1 MTPTPTVP
9 PTATLGDPQISTTS
23 APDAKAAARAYLD
36 AWKIEDYP
44 AMYAMLTDVSRDAVS
59 QEDFEAR
66 YRQVVNEGAF
76 TEWDYEILSSL
87 TNPSNAQVGYDV
99 SLRSELVGDIRSN
112 TVMHLALE
120 DEQWRVEWDDSLIMS
135 ELKGGNYLRMEYR
148 IPSRA
153 NIYDRNG
160 HALVAQADAVALG
173 LDTSKVDPEQE
184 NALLNELY
192 TLTGIH
198 PDVLRP
204 RLENYRNYGWYLPVA
219 DVAADV
225 IAPRESVLAGY
236 GGLIMS
242 PFRTRY
248 YFNEGTAPHVI
259 GYMSA
264 IQEAEVEQYK
274 RLGYR
279 IDERV
284 GRDGLEYWG
293 EPYLAGKRGG
303 ALYLVNS
310 EGEIITNLA
319 ETNPEPAQAITT
331 TLDRDLQIGV
341 QKALGNLK
349 GAAVVLERDT
359 GRVLALASSPGFN
372 PNLFEPS
379 NFNYNYLINDLYDPE
394 TIPLFNRA
402 TQGQYPLGSVFKII
416 TMAVAL
422 QSGLYTP
429 ESEYNCTYFF
439 EELDGHRPNDWT
451 YDHYLEDGT
460 TQASGIL
467 NLPEG
472 LMRSCNL
479 WFWHIGL
486 DFFNRGMTTAI
497 SDMAKAF
504 GLGKP
509 TDIEIGEQ
517 SGQIPEPVSQVDAI
531 NLAIGQGGT
540 LVTPL
545 QVANYIAAIGNG
557 GTLHRPQVIERI
569 APLEGEPT
577 YVFTPTIQATLP
589 ISPEVL
595 SIIQDA
601 MVSVVKN
608 PRGTAAW
615 VLSGFSNSYNI
626 PIAGKTGTA
635 ELGTGAES
643 HAWFG
648 GYTFANREDLSDIA
662 VVVLVENGGE
672 GSEVAAPI
680 FKRILEIYFLGRPQ
694 TKYPWEA
701 QIGVVATPTPEV
713 TDTPAPV
720 ETETPQP

>member
-1 MTPTPTVP
+1 
-9 PTATLGDPQISTTS
+9 
-23 APDAKAAARAYLD
+23 
-36 AWKIEDYP
+36 
-44 AMYAMLTDVSRDAVS
+44 
-59 QEDFEAR
+59 
-66 YRQVVNEGAF
+66 
-76 TEWDYEILSSL
+76 
-87 TNPSNAQVGYDV
+87 
-99 SLRSELVGDIRSN
+99 
-112 TVMHLALE
+112 
-120 DEQWRVEWDDSLIMS
+120 
-135 ELKGGNYLRMEYR
+135 
-148 IPSRA
+148 
-153 NIYDRNG
+153 
-160 HALVAQADAVALG
+160 
-173 LDTSKVDPEQE
+173 
-184 NALLNELY
+184 
-192 TLTGIH
+192 
-198 PDVLRP
+198 
-204 RLENYRNYGWYLPVA
+204 
-219 DVAADV
+219 
-225 IAPRESVLAGY
+225 
-236 GGLIMS
+236 
-242 PFRTRY
+242 
-248 YFNEGTAPHVI
+248 
-259 GYMSA
+259 
-264 IQEAEVEQYK
+264 
-274 RLGYR
+274 
-279 IDERV
+279 
-284 GRDGLEYWG
+284 
-293 EPYLAGKRGG
+293 
-303 ALYLVNS
+303 
-310 EGEIITNLA
+310 
-319 ETNPEPAQAITT
+319 
-331 TLDRDLQIGV
+331 
-341 QKALGNLK
+341 
-349 GAAVVLERDT
+349 
-359 GRVLALASSPGFN
+359 
-372 PNLFEPS
+372 
-379 NFNYNYLINDLYDPE
+379 LINDLYDPE